1 MTDAIT
7 NLDCELRHVRPHSE
21 GATMNTKTPAAGG
34 SRFERVVR
42 PLALLLVCVALT
54 ACNLRMR
61 SGEDLA
67 NATEQELAEFRHNLK
82 YTKDPRGICYAVL
95 ANNTDGFRT
104 TLTFAEVDCWRA
116 GL

>member
-42 PLALLLVCVALT
+42 PQG
-54 ACNLRMR
+54 ACR
-61 SGEDLA
+61 
-67 NATEQELAEFRHNLK
+67 
-82 YTKDPRGICYAVL
+82 
-95 ANNTDGFRT
+95 
-104 TLTFAEVDCWRA
+104 
-116 GL
+116 